1 MVLLACNLGARNL
14 LDHRRAPAHSAHQEG
29 VMMRIEP
36 AKIADAAA
44 ITAIYAHHVE
54 HGTASF
60 ETEPPDAKE
69 MAARLAK
76 VLDAGS
82 PWLVA
87 RDAESGQMLGYAYA
101 SQFRDRPAYRYACE
115 NSVYIRHDRRG
126 EGIGRALLALLIV
139 EAERAG
145 FRQMIAVIAGAQPAS
160 VRLHAACGFAEAG
173 RMQSVGRKHG
183 QWLDTYYMQRELGL
197 GDSAPP
203 ESEPA

>member
-1 MVLLACNLGARNL
+1 LITAARPRIL
-14 LDHRRAPAHSAHQEG
+14 RAGKGSL
-29 VMMRIEP
+29 MRIEP
-36 AKIADAAA
+36 ATIADAGA
-44 ITAIYAHHVE
+44 IAAIYAHHVL

-60 ETEPPDAKE
+60 ETEPPETAE

-87 RDAESGQMLGYAYA
+87 RAESGEIIGYAYA

-115 NSVYIRHDRRG
+115 NSVYIQHDRRG

-145 FRQMIAVIAGAQPAS
+145 FRQMIGVIAGAQPAS
-160 VRLHAACGFAEAG
+160 VRLHAACGFKEAG
-173 RMQSVGRKHG
+173 RMRNVGRKHG

-197 GDSAPP
+197 ENSAPP

>member
-1 MVLLACNLGARNL
+1 M
-14 LDHRRAPAHSAHQEG
+14 Q
-29 VMMRIEP
+29 IEP
-36 AKIADAAA
+36 ATSSDAAQMA
-44 ITAIYAHHVE
+44 EIYGHHVL

-60 ETEPPDAKE
+60 EQVPPSVSD

-76 VLDAGS
+76 VQAAGA

-87 RDAESGQMLGYAYA
+87 RGDHGELLGYAYA
-101 SQFRDRPAYRYACE
+101 SQFRDRPAYRFACE

-160 VRLHAACGFAEAG
+160 VRLHAAFGFTEAG
-173 RMQSVGRKHG
+173 RMRSVGRKHG
-183 QWLDTYYMQRELGL
+183 QWLDTLYMQRPLGE
-197 GDSAPP
+197 GNSTAP
-203 ESEPA
+203 EIEPS